1 MERPL
6 CRCSRF
12 AYGEDDVTRII
23 LFGRPLL
30 MTNDDVYADLHLHT
44 SCSDGRD
51 SPRELVQRVADRGLV
66 ALAVTDHDTV
76 AGLKDAAAEAERQGL
91 IFVPGVELSVT
102 LDDTEIHLLAYGVD
116 PTHSGL
122 QVHLEAMQQAR
133 RDRAQEMIDRLRNHG
148 LQIPDECLGNGIN
161 STAAVGRPHVA
172 AALVR
177 ADIVETEE
185 EAFGK
190 YLGRDGLAYVEKP
203 TFPAGEAMEGVH
215 RAGGIVVL
223 AHPGHWISSSQI
235 RTLVDEGLNGIETI
249 HPSHERW
256 LQRYYRRV
264 ARGYELV
271 ETGGSD
277 YHGRIPVEEQHL
289 GVVGMSRAQWERFE
303 EVLP

>member
-1 MERPL
+1 
-6 CRCSRF
+6 
-12 AYGEDDVTRII
+12 
-23 LFGRPLL
+23 
-30 MTNDDVYADLHLHT
+30 MTSDDVYADLHLHT

-51 SPRELVQRVADRGLV
+51 SPRELVQRVADRGPV

-116 PTHSGL
+116 PTHSSL
-122 QVHLEAMQQAR
+122 QDHLEAMQQAR
-133 RDRAQEMIDRLRNHG
+133 RDRAQTMIDRLRNHG
-148 LQIPDECLGNGIN
+148 LEISDDCLPDGLN
-161 STAAVGRPHVA
+161 SAAAVGRPHVA

-185 EAFGK
+185 EAFEN
-190 YLGRDGLAYVEKP
+190 YLGREGVAYVEKP
-203 TFPAGEAMEGVH
+203 AFPAGDAIEGVH
-215 RAGGIVVL
+215 RAGGIAVL
-223 AHPGHWISSSQI
+223 AHPGHWVSSRQI
-235 RTLVDEGLNGIETI
+235 RMLIDEGLDGIETI

-277 YHGRIPVEEQHL
+277 YHGRSPVEEEHL
-289 GVVGMSRAQWERFE
+289 GAVGMTRAQWERFE
-303 EVLP
+303 EGLP